1 MVFQVGHC
9 YSRHSIASSSNFANN
24 FMGKWR
30 WFLGIVRTLGQFSTK
45 YRTDRA
51 LQFKVSITSIFKHDF
66 RLRYRHLSAIFF
78 SLVFELKKIFR
89 TNSDDYKIIKVCS
102 NEFLCFVL
110 LCSSQSFSWGFLM
123 DFFLC
128 GTSSIAFVIVN
139 RVSVTN
145 RNEEPIEDQSISSKD
160 FIGRSKNRCS
170 KFISQST
177 FERIGKYTDEYYE
190 I

>member
-1 MVFQVGHC
+1 M
-9 YSRHSIASSSNFANN
+9 I
-24 FMGKWR
+24 
-30 WFLGIVRTLGQFSTK
+30 LGYVTGIS
-45 YRTDRA
+45 
-51 LQFKVSITSIFKHDF
+51 LQF
-66 RLRYRHLSAIFF
+66 FF
-78 SLVFELKKIFR
+78 LVFELKKIFR
-89 TNSDDYKIIKVCS
+89 TKSDDYKIIKVCS

-160 FIGRSKNRCS
+160 FIGRSKNRCP

-190 I
+190 ILLFNDQIIENSRFSSDIFRAVIAINCGHIATVNLQCSLLRIIHIHRHILGIKQKSVQFVCRE